1 MNPPER
7 LLLPRAEN
15 PPVPEPLPPR
25 FVYTPALDI
34 RDTDTGLVLEAD
46 LPGVAPE
53 SLEIQVKNNTLEIY
67 GRVTWPLPPEGRT
80 LYEEIQPGDFYRSFI
95 LSEEY
100 DTERITADFNDGVLT
115 LTLPKASTA
124 KPRKIEVRTGRQ
136 SSSQGG

>member
-7 LLLPRAEN
+7 LLLPRAE
-15 PPVPEPLPPR
+15 PAALPEPLAPR

-34 RDTDTGLVLEAD
+34 RDTETGLVLEAD

-67 GRVTWPLPPEGRT
+67 GRVTWPLPPDART
-80 LYEEIQPGDFYRSFI
+80 LREEVQPGDFYRSFI

-100 DTERITADFNDGVLT
+100 DVERITADFDDGVL
-115 LTLPKASTA
+115 K
-124 KPRKIEVRTGRQ
+124 
-136 SSSQGG
+136 